1 MAEGPGKYNAW
12 ATMIR
17 TGVHAEGVCLA
28 VINGVYGSGF
38 SVQGTREVHLN
49 LPTVLRQIADEIE
62 KYNEKETTDGI

>member
-17 TGVHAEGVCLA
+17 TGVHAEGVCVA

-38 SVQGTREVHLN
+38 SIQGTREVHLN
-49 LPTVLRQIADEIE
+49 LPTILRNMADHIE
-62 KYNEKETTDGI
+62 KDNAKETNDGN